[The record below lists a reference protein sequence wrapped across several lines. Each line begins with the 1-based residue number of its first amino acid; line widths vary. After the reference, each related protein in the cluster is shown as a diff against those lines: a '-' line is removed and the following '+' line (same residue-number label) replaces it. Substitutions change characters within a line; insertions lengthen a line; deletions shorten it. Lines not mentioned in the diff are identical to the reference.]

1 MRKTPEL
8 GTTVVLKY
16 CDMTSPVDLS
26 DLSFQWRKVNSNG
39 IPVNVQLGGRYSV
52 NHNGWLTIENVQ
64 AADLGEYRVTVSNE
78 MGTAVHDVQL
88 ELAGVTTQPTPA
100 PLTQSQRQRGK
111 FLTRKCRPLLLCI
124 IMSSRGINLSSS
136 LSLFLLTQAPLQ

>member
-39 IPVNVQLGGRYSV
+39 IPVNVQLGGKFSV
-52 NHNGWLTIENVQ
+52 NHNGWLTIENINDV
-64 AADLGEYRVTVSNE
+64 DLGSYEVTISNQE
-78 MGTAVHDVQL
+78 GSAVHTVL
-88 ELAGVTTQPTPA
+88 LGLHTPTGTTGQFA
-100 PLTQSQRQRGK
+100 SL
-111 FLTRKCRPLLLCI
+111 
-124 IMSSRGINLSSS
+124 LSSE
-136 LSLFLLTQAPLQ
+136 APSGRL